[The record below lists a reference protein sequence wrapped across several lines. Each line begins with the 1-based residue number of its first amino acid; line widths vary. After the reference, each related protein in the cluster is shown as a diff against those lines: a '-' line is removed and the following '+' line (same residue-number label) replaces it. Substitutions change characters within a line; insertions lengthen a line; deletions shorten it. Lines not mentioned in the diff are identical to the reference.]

1 MSSIC
6 VFFTPASVLIYVC
19 SVAAFA
25 AVAPGVQAKLTFNAA
40 VTRGKAVAGV
50 HTVAVDEEDVLGAKS
65 ADAAV
70 VVVAIDVEFAH

>member
-1 MSSIC
+1 MSSIF

-50 HTVAVDEEDVLGAKS
+50 HTVAVD
-65 ADAAV
+65 
-70 VVVAIDVEFAH
+70 